1 MGTVSGYKSL
11 VLLFQKHLK
20 STAQPCTWLRLQNLH
35 MDVNSVTYEFVL
47 LIHTNNQTLV
57 VAMRT
62 HAHTRAHAPAPS
74 RTCACTRMHVR
85 THHTQAYMHT
95 HAHTPVGAILFSR
108 WKRMHL
114 KDRYI
119 VTPFVCKTLSLAY
132 IQGI

>member
-1 MGTVSGYKSL
+1 M
-11 VLLFQKHLK
+11 
-20 STAQPCTWLRLQNLH
+20 AWLRLQNLH
-35 MDVNSVTYEFVL
+35 MDVNSATYEFVL
-47 LIHTNNQTLV
+47 LIHTNNQILA

-74 RTCACTRMHVR
+74 RTCACARMHAP
-85 THHTQAYMHT
+85 HSSI
-95 HAHTPVGAILFSR
+95 HAHTPVGAILFSH